1 MSTVS
6 DILKAIQ
13 RVMLIESRVDRL
25 DASVISLGQDVKE
38 TSTGLK
44 ELSIKVALIEGFI
57 QGRTTAPPVK
67 RLPKR
72 AE

>member
-13 RVMLIESRVDRL
+13 RLMLIESRVDRL
-25 DASVISLGQDVKE
+25 DSSVLSLGEDVKG

-44 ELSIKVALIEGFI
+44 DLSIKVAMIEGFI
-57 QGRTTAPPVK
+57 QGRTTATPVK

>member
-6 DILKAIQ
+6 DILQAIQ
-13 RVMLIESRVDRL
+13 RVMLIESRVDHL
-25 DASVISLGQDVKE
+25 DASVISLGHDVKE
-38 TSTGLK
+38 TSTGLHD
-44 ELSIKVALIEGFI
+44 LSLKVALIEGFI
-57 QGRTTAPPVK
+57 QGRTSAPTVK